1 MESRIPIG
9 LARRGWHRPVV
20 CVAILLF
27 GSAVAAD
34 DDVASGANHQ
44 STESS
49 AAAPAPDFRQ
59 DVRPILAE
67 NCFAC
72 HGADEASREADL
84 ELDNFDA
91 ATRELDSGTT
101 AIVPGHADRSEL
113 IERVVTGDPDL
124 RMPPPDDGE
133 PLTDRQVDILRAW
146 IDAGAHYVEHW
157 SYVRPVR
164 PLPPLV
170 AESTWCRNSIDAF
183 VLAKLEAAGLAP
195 APAAS
200 RERLIRRLSL
210 DVTGLPPTLEEV
222 DAFLHD
228 DRPDAYDRLVDR
240 LLTSPAYGEHWAR
253 KWLDLARY
261 ADSQG
266 YAQDEPR
273 TIWRYRDWLIGALN
287 RDLPYDQFTAEQLAG
302 DLLPNPTI
310 DQRLATAFH
319 RNTMT
324 NTEGGTD
331 DEEFRHAAVID
342 RVNTTMQVWMGL
354 TMGCAQCH
362 SHKYDP
368 ITLEDY
374 YRVFAVFNQTE
385 DNDQPDNR
393 PTIPTPTDRQQRRLD
408 RLNNERQQWEQVA
421 ESDERTRELERL
433 RKALAEFEKQ
443 IPTTPVMR
451 ELPAEKRRE
460 NHVFLRGSFLT
471 PGELVEAGVPQAF
484 GGLET
489 DGEVNRLALAR
500 WLVSPANPLTA
511 RVAVNRQWELL
522 FGRGLVETS
531 EDFGTQGSA
540 PSHPKLLD
548 WLATELIDKAWSRKR
563 LVKTIVMSATYW
575 QSPAVTAE
583 KLARDRDNRLLSRGA
598 RYRLTAEQI
607 RDQALAASGL
617 LSHKMFGSSVHPPQ
631 PKSGL
636 GAAFGSSLDW
646 EPSPGEDRYRR
657 GLYTMWRRVAPYPSM
672 MALDATGRS
681 TCTIR
686 RVRTNTP
693 VGAFVTLNDPVFIE
707 AAQLLARRMV
717 EHGGRSPEQCATV
730 GFRRV
735 LARPPSDP
743 ELSRLVALY
752 EQALDHYA
760 NDPLAAEKMAT
771 EPCGPLPPD
780 MAADEAAAW
789 TVVANVLLN
798 LDEVLTRN

>member
-1 MESRIPIG
+1 
-9 LARRGWHRPVV
+9 LVV
-20 CVAILLF
+20 CLATVLPCVAVPADDNVSRGANRLATARP
-27 GSAVAAD
+27 AVAAPNF
-34 DDVASGANHQ
+34 A
-44 STESS
+44 
-49 AAAPAPDFRQ
+49 RQ
-59 DVRPILAE
+59 VRPVLAKH
-67 NCFAC
+67 CFPC
-72 HGADEASREADL
+72 HGADASSREADL
-84 ELDNFDA
+84 QLDHFDT
-91 ATRELDSGTT
+91 ATRKLDSGTT
-101 AIVPGHADRSEL
+101 AIVPGHADQSEL
-113 IERVVTGDPDL
+113 IRRVTTGDPDE
-124 RMPPPDDGE
+124 RMPPPDKGD
-133 PLTDRQVDILRAW
+133 PLTDAQIEILRAW
-146 IDAGAHYVEHW
+146 IDAGATYAKHW
-157 SYVRPVR
+157 SFVRPVR
-164 PLPPLV
+164 PVPPLV
-170 AESTWCRNSIDAF
+170 KGGTWSRNAIDAF
-183 VLAKLEAAGLAP
+183 VRAKLARAGLAP
-195 APAAS
+195 APRAD

-210 DVTGLPPTLEEV
+210 DLTGLPPTVDAV
-222 DAFLHD
+222 DAFLD
-228 DRPDAYDRLVDR
+228 DERPDAYPRLIDR
-240 LLTSPAYGEHWAR
+240 LLATPAYGEHWAR

-273 TIWRYRDWLIGALN
+273 TIWRYRDWLIDALN
-287 RDLPYDQFTAEQLAG
+287 RDMPYDQFTAEQLAG
-302 DLLPNPTI
+302 DLLPHPTI

-331 DEEFRHAAVID
+331 DEEFRHASVVD

-374 YRVFAVFNQTE
+374 YRVFAIFNQTE

-393 PTIPTPTDRQQRRLD
+393 PTLPTPTDQQQRRLAQLKGAID
-408 RLNNERQQWEQVA
+408 KCEQEP
-421 ESDERTRELERL
+421 ESDQRTTELGRL
-433 RKALAEFEKQ
+433 RKALAKLEKQ
-443 IPTTPVMR
+443 VPTTPIMR
-451 ELPAEKRRE
+451 ELPADKRRA
-460 NHVFLRGSFLT
+460 NHIFVRGSFLT
-471 PGELVEAGVPQAF
+471 PGKPVEPGVPHAF
-484 GGLET
+484 GSLAT
-489 DGEVNRLALAR
+489 DGRANRLALAR

-511 RVAVNRQWELL
+511 RVAVNRQWEFL

-563 LVKTIVMSATYW
+563 LVRTIVMSATYR
-575 QSPAVTAE
+575 QSSEVTAG
-583 KLARDRDNRLLSRGA
+583 KRARDGDNRLLSRGA

-617 LSHKMFGSSVHPPQ
+617 LSHKMLGPSVHPPQ

-646 EPSPGEDRYRR
+646 APSPGEDRYRR
-657 GLYTMWRRVAPYPSM
+657 GMYTMWRRVAPYPSM

-681 TCTIR
+681 VCTIR

-707 AAQLLARRMV
+707 AAQSLARRMILS
-717 EHGGRSPEQCATV
+717 GGGAPERCATI

-735 LARPPSDP
+735 LARRPNDP
-743 ELSRLVALY
+743 ERNRLVALH
-752 EQALDHYA
+752 QVALEHYGH
-760 NDPLAAEKMAT
+760 DPLAAEKMAT
-771 EPCGPLPPD
+771 DPCGPLPPGV
-780 MAADEAAAW
+780 AVPEAAAW

-798 LDEVLTRN
+798 LDETLTRN